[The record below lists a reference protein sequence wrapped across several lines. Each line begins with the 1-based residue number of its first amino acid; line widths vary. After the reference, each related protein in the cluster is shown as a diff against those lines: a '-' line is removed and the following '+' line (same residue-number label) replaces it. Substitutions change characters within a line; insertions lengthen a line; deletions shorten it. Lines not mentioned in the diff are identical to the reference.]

1 MSRRAPIIAGV
12 VALLLAV
19 LAVVLL
25 VMPKMREVEDTE
37 EQLQLAQDEEIA
49 LEAQLE
55 SLQQAQAEA
64 PETEAEIAQIED
76 QVPPTADLP
85 GLFRLL
91 QGAAD
96 QSAVDFFSF
105 TPGVPIADATGSFS
119 TIPSTISVN
128 GSYFALDEYLFL
140 LETLL
145 RAGKVTQIAITPGTT
160 DAGTGVSAGSLQLQ
174 LSVDFYT
181 TDVSA
186 GPGSIPGP
194 SEGAT
199 ATATEPTPS
208 GTPSP
213 TPTEAGES

>member
-1 MSRRAPIIAGV
+1 MSRRAPIIAAV
-12 VALLLAV
+12 VAIVLALLAV
-19 LAVVLL
+19 FLL
-25 VMPKMREVEDTE
+25 VMPKMREVDETQ
-37 EQLQLAQDEEIA
+37 EQLQAAQDEEIA
-49 LEAQLE
+49 LEAELE

-64 PETEAEIAQIED
+64 PETEAEIARIED

-105 TPGVPIADATGSFS
+105 TPGVPIADPSGSYS
-119 TIPSTISVN
+119 TIPSTISIT

-145 RAGKVTQIAITPGTT
+145 RAAKVTQINITPSS
-160 DAGTGVSAGSLQLQ
+160 AGAEGAGVSASALQLQ

-194 SEGAT
+194 TEGAST
-199 ATATEPTPS
+199 APGA
-208 GTPSP
+208 
-213 TPTEAGES
+213 

>member
-12 VALLLAV
+12 VAILLALLAV
-19 LAVVLL
+19 FLL
-25 VMPKMREVEDTE
+25 VMPKMREVDETQ
-37 EQLQLAQDEEIA
+37 EQLVAAQDEEVA
-49 LEAQLE
+49 LEAELE

-64 PETEAEIAQIED
+64 PETEAEIALIED

-105 TPGVPIADATGSFS
+105 TPGVPIGAASGTFS
-119 TIPSTISVN
+119 TIPSTISVT

-140 LETLL
+140 LETLP
-145 RAGKVTQIAITPGTT
+145 RAAKVTQINITPSAAG
-160 DAGTGVSAGSLQLQ
+160 AEGTGVSAGSLQLQ

-194 SEGAT
+194 TEGAS
-199 ATATEPTPS
+199 S
-208 GTPSP
+208 GSG
-213 TPTEAGES
+213 A